1 MHPNPVFRKTDTQ
14 RSLDFAR
21 QTGFGHLMAVSD
33 DMPLVSH
40 ILFLIDE
47 EQGEVELHLVRSNPI
62 VALLEKPR
70 EAVFAVSGCDAYVSP
85 DWYGVENQ
93 VPTWN
98 YVAAHVRGTLRLLDK
113 AELRG
118 VLDRLSENMENRLL
132 PKTPWTLDKVEPAT
146 FKALSLQ
153 IVPIAMD
160 VSDIQATWK
169 LSQNKTPDAVAG
181 AAGGIA
187 QAGGIGMEADEV
199 AGLMAGEV

>member
-1 MHPNPVFRKTDTQ
+1 MHPNP
-14 RSLDFAR
+14 AYR
-21 QTGFGHLMAVSD
+21 QTPHEKNLEFIRERSFGVLAVNGDPS
-33 DMPLVSH
+33 PLISH
-40 ILFLIDE
+40 IPFQFSQDGSYLE
-47 EQGEVELHLVRSNPI
+47 AHLVRSNPI

-187 QAGGIGMEADEV
+187 QA
-199 AGLMAGEV
+199 

>member
-1 MHPNPVFRKTDTQ
+1 M
-14 RSLDFAR
+14 
-21 QTGFGHLMAVSD
+21 
-33 DMPLVSH
+33 
-40 ILFLIDE
+40 
-47 EQGEVELHLVRSNPI
+47 
-62 VALLEKPR
+62 
-70 EAVFAVSGCDAYVSP
+70 
-85 DWYGVENQ
+85 
-93 VPTWN
+93 
-98 YVAAHVRGTLRLLDK
+98 RGTLRLLDK